1 MRPKILG
8 RVLAVL
14 VLVVCAAGANQ
25 VMAQLGGSGGIQGS
39 ITDPGG
45 AVVPILTCVTIVG
58 VIVATVSRTEVAAVA
73 GVMVVAIV
81 VHAFRADRRRV

>member
-1 MRPKILG
+1 MKPKTLG

-14 VLVVCAAGANQ
+14 VVLVCAPGANK

-45 AVVPILTCVTIVG
+45 AVVPGATV
-58 VIVATVSRTEVAAVA
+58 VATNVGTGVTTRQTNDAGLYVIKPPAA
-73 GVMVVAIV
+73 GRI
-81 VHAFRADRRRV
+81 

>member
-45 AVVPILTCVTIVG
+45 AVVPGAT
-58 VIVATVSRTEVAAVA
+58 VIATDGGTGVATTR
-73 GVMVVAIV
+73 
-81 VHAFRADRRRV
+81 